1 MVKHKKRKIVKRKI
15 KQKIKSKV
23 KKPKGPVRIE
33 DIEFP
38 DDYSLQ
44 EVGVSQS
51 LMSQYQ
57 RCRRAFL
64 LSLNRWTDPGKGK
77 KTGFGSLFH
86 EMLDK
91 LYNYFDKTGKV
102 PSRKLFKIWI
112 EEFTSSEKT
121 SVQLSGK
128 RQREIERDKAVCLL
142 LLCEYVKYYA
152 ERDFSSRKKFF
163 WIEHTFAV
171 KFKGFLLRGKRD
183 GHFYTMR
190 NGKRH
195 RRWVMEHKTKSRF
208 NMDELLKHL
217 TFDFQNLFYITA
229 DEIESGEPVRGVL
242 YNIVRNPQKRWTQD
256 MTLSEFIK
264 ALEKDVQ
271 RKPSHY
277 FIRMELLYTEKD
289 KKTFKRDLFHKLSE
303 ADKVLKGK
311 MPVYKNEHNCI
322 GKWTCDY
329 LNACSCGL
337 LSGYKQKP
345 VLFTELQP

>member
-1 MVKHKKRKIVKRKI
+1 MVKHKKKKIVKRK
-15 KQKIKSKV
+15 KIEK
-23 KKPKGPVRIE
+23 KGPVKIE
-33 DIEFP
+33 GMGFP

-44 EVGVSQS
+44 EVGISQS

-64 LSLNRWTDPGKGK
+64 LSLNRWTDPSKGR

-91 LYNYFDKTGKV
+91 LYNYFNETGKI

-121 SVQLSGK
+121 AGQLSGK
-128 RQREIERDKAVCLL
+128 RIREVERDKAVCLL
-142 LLCEYVKYYA
+142 LLCEYVKYYE
-152 ERDFSSRKKFF
+152 ERDFNQRKKFF

-171 KFKGFLLRGKRD
+171 KFHGFLLRGKRD

-190 NGKRH
+190 NGKKH

-229 DEIESGEPVRGVL
+229 DEIESGESVRGVL
-242 YNIVRNPQKRWTQD
+242 YNIVRNPQKRWTLD
-256 MTLSEFIK
+256 MTLKEYIV
-264 ALEKDVQ
+264 ALKQDVQ

-277 FIRMELLYTEKD
+277 FIRTELLYTEND
-289 KKTFKRDLFHKLSE
+289 KKVFKRDLRYKLQE
-303 ADKVLKGK
+303 AEQVLKGNY
-311 MPVYKNEHNCI
+311 PVYKNEHNCI
-322 GKWTCDY
+322 GKWTCDF

-337 LSGYKQKP
+337 LSGYKQKE
-345 VLFTELQP
+345 VLFTELQS